1 MKSSVVEQIKSR
13 LPITDILSTYLT
25 LIPAGTQFKA
35 KCPFHNERTASFSIS
50 PERGVYYCFG
60 CGAKGDIFEFVQQFE
75 GLDFKGALT
84 LLADRAGVTLDN
96 TVVPT
101 TATDPLYSS
110 LAAATLRSQT
120 ILAKHPEVLEYLH
133 ARGLTDET
141 IASFRIGYAPSEW
154 RFLAESISEKDR
166 ASYER
171 AGLIKSTEKG
181 YYDRFRGRIMFPM
194 NDSSGRVVAFS
205 GRIFP
210 ETPDDPKY
218 LNSPETEVFHKSRI
232 LYGFDKAKTAIKK
245 HNFAILV
252 EGQMDMVMSHQAGF
266 RNTVATSGT
275 AVSETAIGDAQAQ
288 LQVLSR
294 LTPNIFLAFDGDS
307 AGQKAAGR
315 AALVAL
321 ALGLN
326 PKVVPLPEGVDP
338 ADYLKEGNS
347 EAWKDLLKQSEHFI
361 LHELRAVR
369 SVATSAH
376 SFVGLMKERLLPF
389 LARVASPI
397 EKTLYIDTIAKELG
411 IKASDVE
418 HELSLFKQAQES
430 VAKVSVVAAQES
442 ITPHKQSI
450 TLAERLVALEH
461 RYPSPAI
468 TAQVAEL
475 RALSFEEDQ
484 IVLIDAAMLDPS
496 IIAIVEREYG
506 ALDQALRDTVAS
518 ELAKVL
524 SDQFFDTVRA
534 RLSTELA
541 VAERQGDDTR
551 AAALLTTLQTLTLR
565 RHST

>member
-101 TATDPLYSS
+101 TDTDPLYSA
-110 LAAATLRSQT
+110 LEAATLRYQT

-411 IKASDVE
+411 IKSSDVE